1 MMPVF
6 AAMVVSLRTGDTRVS
21 QVVQWLS
28 RPFEPFW
35 ESTRGYNGN
44 TLRRDLLA
52 GLTVSVV
59 ALPQAMAYAFIAD
72 VPMEYG
78 VYAVIIQCFVGS
90 LFNSQKFL
98 SLGPTNT
105 QSLLVAST
113 VTRLAEGSTP
123 LFLQLVIA
131 LTLLKGVIQM
141 VMAMARLGGLVRYVS
156 QSVIIGFTAGAGV
169 LIAAG
174 QVNWMLG
181 FAVQRSKEQ
190 WPGIVGIIQRLIPQ
204 LHEIKPMSI
213 MVGLGCLAIVIGAR
227 KIAKL
232 APGPLIAV
240 VLAGLF
246 VAFNGYTD
254 DQLPLMPEL
263 PTAAEALHI
272 FQLPHLTFAQVEQ
285 LFGGALALAL
295 LGLLEA
301 YSIGKTIAAKTGQT
315 INANQEL
322 FAQGMTNTFS
332 SFFQCIPGSGSFARS
347 ALNHYAGAAT
357 AYAGIFNAI
366 FVAVIFIL
374 FSRWATC
381 IPMAALA
388 AILMVIA
395 WGLLDFRHFFKLC
408 RSNRSDAAVFAITFL
423 ATLFIPLS
431 YAVFVGI
438 FLNLAQFIQRSSQLH
453 LVEMVRSSAGPFVE
467 RPLVEKHGN
476 RVVLFLQ
483 MEGDLFFGVADE
495 LRSRLTRIYQSRCRV
510 VIFRLKRTH
519 AIDSTVMQVMDDF
532 AKQMS
537 ESGRYVVL
545 CGVRDDLMDHMKQ
558 YGLVNTIGN
567 ENVFPT
573 SYGIFAS
580 AQRAL
585 DRAQVL
591 ISGSIDASEIADQ
604 EDLEGWSY
612 EI

>member
-1 MMPVF
+1 MTQM
-6 AAMVVSLRTGDTRVS
+6 
-21 QVVQWLS
+21 VQWLR

-35 ESTRGYNGN
+35 ESTRGYNRN
-44 TLRRDLLA
+44 KLQRDMLA

-78 VYAVIIQCFVGS
+78 VYAVIVQCFIGS

-113 VTRLAEGSTP
+113 ITRLAGGNPT
-123 LFLQLVIA
+123 LYLQLVIT
-131 LTLLKGVIQM
+131 LTLLKGLIQM
-141 VMAMARLGGLVRYVS
+141 AMALARLGGLVRYVS
-156 QSVIIGFTAGAGV
+156 QSVITGFTAGAGV
-169 LIAAG
+169 LIAVG
-174 QVNWMLG
+174 QINWMLG
-181 FAVQRSKEQ
+181 FSVQRSKEQ
-190 WPGIVGIIQRLIPQ
+190 WPGIVGIVQRLVPQ
-204 LHEIKPMSI
+204 IDQIKPISI
-213 MVGLGCLAIVIGAR
+213 AVGLACLVIVIGAR
-227 KIAKL
+227 KLARL
-232 APGPLIAV
+232 APGPLFAV
-240 VLAGLF
+240 VLSGVF
-246 VAFNGYTD
+246 VAVMGYGNE
-254 DQLPLMPEL
+254 QLPLMPQL
-263 PTAAEALHI
+263 PTASEALHI
-272 FQLPHLTFAQVEQ
+272 FKWPHLSFAQVEL
-285 LFGGALALAL
+285 LFAGALALAL

-301 YSIGKTIAAKTGQT
+301 YSIGKTIAAKTGQS

-322 FAQGMTNTFS
+322 FSQGMTNTFS

-357 AYAGIFNAI
+357 AYAGIFNAV
-366 FVAVIFIL
+366 FVAAIFL
-374 FSRWATC
+374 VFSRWATC
-381 IPMAALA
+381 IPMASLA
-388 AILMVIA
+388 AILFVIA
-395 WGLLDFRHFFKLC
+395 FGLLDFGHFFKLC
-408 RSNRSDAAVFAITFL
+408 RSNRSDATVFAITFL

-438 FLNLAQFIQRSSQLH
+438 FLNLAQFIQRSSHLH
-453 LVEMVRSSAGPFVE
+453 IAEMVRSSAGPFVE
-467 RPLVEKHGN
+467 QPLQEKHGQ
-476 RVVLFLQ
+476 RTVLFLQ

-495 LRSRLTRIYQSRCRV
+495 LRQRLTRIHMSGSRV

-519 AIDSTVMQVMDDF
+519 AIDSTVMQVMQDF
-532 AKQMS
+532 ALQMS

-545 CGVRDDLMDHMKQ
+545 CGVRDDLMEDMQQ
-558 YGLVNTIGN
+558 YGLVDTIGQ

-573 SYGIFAS
+573 RFGIFAS

-585 DRAQVL
+585 DRAKQLVG
-591 ISGSIDASEIADQ
+591 GSIDTSEMIDQ

>member
-1 MMPVF
+1 MSQL
-6 AAMVVSLRTGDTRVS
+6 AQWIRT
-21 QVVQWLS
+21 
-28 RPFEPFW
+28 PFIPFW
-35 ESTRGYNGN
+35 ESTRGYDASK
-44 TLRRDLLA
+44 LRQDVLA

-72 VPMEYG
+72 VPMQYG
-78 VYAVIIQCFVGS
+78 VYALIIQCFIGS

-113 VTRLAEGSTP
+113 ITRLAGGQPE
-123 LFLQLVIA
+123 LYLQLVIG
-131 LTLLKGVIQM
+131 LTFIKGLIQV
-141 VMAMARLGGLVRYVS
+141 VMAVARLGGLVRYVS
-156 QSVIIGFTAGAGV
+156 QSVITGFTAGAGV

-174 QVNWMLG
+174 QMNWLLG
-181 FAVQRSKEQ
+181 FSVQRSKEHY
-190 WPGIVGIIQRLIPQ
+190 PGIVGIIQRLLPH
-204 LHEIKPMSI
+204 LNEIKPMSVI
-213 MVGLGCLAIVIGAR
+213 VGIGCLLIVIGAR
-227 KIAKL
+227 KVARL
-232 APGPLIAV
+232 APGPLLAV
-240 VLAGLF
+240 VAAGLF
-246 VAFNGYTD
+246 VAAMGYSNE
-254 DQLPLMPEL
+254 QLPLMKQL
-263 PTAAEALHI
+263 PTASEALHL
-272 FQLPHLTFAQVEQ
+272 FQLPQLSFAQVEQ
-285 LFGGALALAL
+285 LLGGALALAI

-301 YSIGKTIAAKTGQT
+301 YSIGKTIASKTGQS

-322 FAQGMTNTFS
+322 LCQGMTNAVS

-357 AYAGIFNAI
+357 GYAGIFNAI
-366 FVAVIFIL
+366 FVAIIFVL
-374 FSRWATC
+374 FSRWATF
-381 IPMAALA
+381 IPMASLA
-388 AILMVIA
+388 AILFVIA
-395 WGLLDFRHFFKLC
+395 FGLLDFEYFFKLC
-408 RSNRSDAAVFAITFL
+408 RSNKSDATVFAITFL

-453 LVEMVRSSAGPFVE
+453 IAEMVRSSAGPFVE
-467 RPLVEKHGN
+467 QPLQEKHGK
-476 RVVLFLQ
+476 RTVLFLQ

-495 LRSRLTRIYQSRCRV
+495 LRTRLTRIHKSGSRV

-519 AIDSTVMQVMDDF
+519 AIDSTVMQVMEDF

-537 ESGRYVVL
+537 ESGRHIVL
-545 CGVRDDLMDHMKQ
+545 CGVRDQLMEEIRQ
-558 YGLVNTIGN
+558 FGLLGTIGQ

-585 DRAQVL
+585 DRAKELVG
-591 ISGSIDASEIADQ
+591 GSIDAREIADQ

>member
-1 MMPVF
+1 MLWGLVER
-6 AAMVVSLRTGDTRVS
+6 SSRLS
-21 QVVQWLS
+21 QLS
-28 RPFEPFW
+28 QLIRGPFIPFW
-35 ESTRGYNGN
+35 ESTRGYNQSK
-44 TLRRDLLA
+44 LRQDILA

-72 VPMEYG
+72 VPMQYG

-113 VTRLAEGSTP
+113 VTRLAGGHP
-123 LFLQLVIA
+123 ALYLQLVIG
-131 LTLLKGVIQM
+131 LTLIKGLMQVT
-141 VMAMARLGGLVRYVS
+141 MACARLGGLVRFVS

-174 QVNWMLG
+174 QVNWLLG
-181 FAVQRSKEQ
+181 FSVQRSKEQ
-190 WPGIVGIIQRLIPQ
+190 YPGIVGIIQRLIPH

-213 MVGLGCLAIVIGAR
+213 VVGVGCLAIVIGVR
-227 KIAKL
+227 RLAKL
-232 APGPLIAV
+232 APGPLLAV
-240 VLAGLF
+240 VVAAVF
-246 VAFNGYTD
+246 VAAMGLTN
-254 DQLPLMPEL
+254 DQLPLMKQL
-263 PTAAEALHI
+263 PSASEALRI
-272 FQLPHLTFAQVEQ
+272 FEVPSLTMGQVEQ
-285 LFGGALALAL
+285 LLGGAMALAL

-322 FAQGMTNTFS
+322 LSQGMTNVFS

-366 FVAVIFIL
+366 FVATIFLL
-374 FSRWATC
+374 FSRWATF
-381 IPMAALA
+381 IPMASLA
-388 AILMVIA
+388 AILFVIA
-395 WGLLDFRHFFKLC
+395 FGLLDYKYFFKLC
-408 RSNRSDAAVFAITFL
+408 RSNKADAMVYAITFL

-438 FLNLAQFIQRSSQLH
+438 FLNLALFIQRSSQLH
-453 LVEMVRSSAGPFVE
+453 IAEMVRSSAGPFVE
-467 RPLVEKHGN
+467 QPLQEKQG
-476 RVVLFLQ
+476 RRSVLFLQ

-495 LRSRLTRIYQSRCRV
+495 LRARLTRIHLSGARV

-519 AIDSTVMQVMDDF
+519 AIDSTVMQVMEDF
-532 AKQMS
+532 VKQMI

-545 CGVRDDLMDHMKQ
+545 CGVRDDLMDEMKQ
-558 YGLVNTIGN
+558 YGLVGTIGM

-573 SYGIFAS
+573 SYGVFAS

-585 DRAQVL
+585 DRAKELVG
-591 ISGSIDASEIADQ
+591 GSIDASEIADQ